1 MCREHIELL
10 ICCFTYFPALLYFL
24 INIIKEKD
32 KVKRGKYAFGYLIV
46 MTILSCIPFD
56 KIIDILPIQHPT
68 IEKAIKFDY
77 NDDSHTKNELI
88 FKKKYNNTYF
98 VAVRETTSSSYED
111 RKYTS
116 DIFNCY
122 SKEYNGWRPVL
133 KISQEQKTR
142 TFKEGYEIYF
152 CNNKKDNVTGVFI
165 IVSSSSNFKENVK
178 IEDKYGTKFDYIRD
192 NKNEP
197 IKYSNR
203 DEYIYLGIV
212 DENLNKHNYNLK
224 INGKRIIEN

>member
-1 MCREHIELL
+1 MCKEHIELL
-10 ICCFTYFPALLYFL
+10 ICCFTYFPALIYFL
-24 INIIKEKD
+24 FNIIKVKD
-32 KVKRGKYAFGYLIV
+32 KIQRGKYAFGYLIV

-77 NDDSHTKNELI
+77 NDDSYTKNELI

-98 VAVRETTSSSYED
+98 VTVRETTSNWYED
-111 RKYTS
+111 RKYIS

-122 SKEYNGWRPVL
+122 SKEYNGWRPIL
-133 KISQEQKTR
+133 KIYQEQKALTL
-142 TFKEGYEIYF
+142 KEGYEIYF
-152 CNNKKDNVTGVFI
+152 CNNKKDKVTGVFI